1 MRVLDT
7 PLSHARGRTPRELLI
22 IAGGTAALVQG
33 ILHGS
38 NTGNLIIYA
47 LMTVAFASRF
57 FAARI
62 MMGGL
67 FIGAL
72 ALHLPW
78 LLYDGF
84 GVTDLAPVVWALA
97 AGLVLVSSRDLIER
111 FDNNEAGGIP
121 GFPNFWMKISRSH
134 RRAFSWCAYSL
145 GALGG
150 LLYHAWLR
158 TPADHA
164 PDWALWALAGAIAC
178 TLLIIAGR
186 SLAFVA
192 TGIYSAWILTIV
204 VPQVGSANTLLE
216 GNWTTE
222 ISAMY
227 LYSPHYVLPA
237 AIAAAAA
244 LAISVPYALKWL
256 SLVIPTLFDRRRK
269 LAD

>member
-7 PLSHARGRTPRELLI
+7 PIAFARGRTPRELLI
-22 IAGGTAALVQG
+22 IAGGAAALAAGIAQG
-33 ILHGS
+33 S
-38 NTGNLIIYA
+38 DTGNLIIYA
-47 LMTVAFASRF
+47 IMTIAFASRF

-84 GVTDLAPVVWALA
+84 GLTDLAPVVWALA
-97 AGLVLVSSRDLIER
+97 AGLILLSSRDLVAR
-111 FDNNEAGGIP
+111 FDNNKAGGIP
-121 GFPNFWMKISRSH
+121 GFPNFWLEISRSH
-134 RRAFSWCAYSL
+134 RRAFCWCAYSL

-150 LLYHAWLR
+150 LLYHAWLGA
-158 TPADHA
+158 PADHA
-164 PDWALWALAGAIAC
+164 PEWPLWALAGAVAC

-192 TGIYSAWILTIV
+192 TAIYGAWVLTIV
-204 VPQVGSANTLLE
+204 APQIGAADRLLAGE
-216 GNWTTE
+216 WTTD
-222 ISAMY
+222 ISPLY
-227 LYSPHYVLPA
+227 LYSPQYVLPA
-237 AIAAAAA
+237 AIAAVTAV
-244 LAISVPYALKWL
+244 AIATPYALKWL
-256 SLVIPTLFDRRRK
+256 GLVIPTLFNRRRQ